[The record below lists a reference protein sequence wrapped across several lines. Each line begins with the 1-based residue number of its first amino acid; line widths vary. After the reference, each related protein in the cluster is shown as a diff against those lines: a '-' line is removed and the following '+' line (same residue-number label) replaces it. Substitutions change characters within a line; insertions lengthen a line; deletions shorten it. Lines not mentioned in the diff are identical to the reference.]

1 MWSSSVSIHFSVKP
15 SSHKA
20 SQGER
25 AQCQIL
31 PKYKSHQAPH
41 ENDISA
47 EQQDTRE
54 RQLWKLEFSKN
65 PLAFLS
71 YFVSPALRISAS
83 FPAKS
88 STSIPSSRLVFLS
101 YYTESLAAVPCISQE
116 STKILLEIAASLLGL
131 DLLRKP
137 KYLYPSIHRK
147 RLQNMVWWL
156 ILVWLQLQTNWETVQ
171 TLQNE
176 HTHLVCSPPPCNSA
190 QSPVF
195 LVVES

>member
-116 STKILLEIAASLLGL
+116 STKILLEIAASFI
-131 DLLRKP
+131 RFRFAKET
-137 KYLYPSIHRK
+137 KIFVSIHRK

-195 LVVES
+195 LVVEL